1 MPRYCRTCVIRCSVK
16 YFQNKFGAKRA
27 QQITWEV
34 SCADSDLSVDSAPFS
49 VRFQL
54 VFRLG

>member
-34 SCADSDLSVDSAPFS
+34 SCADSDLSVDSA
-49 VRFQL
+49 RF
-54 VFRLG
+54 FC